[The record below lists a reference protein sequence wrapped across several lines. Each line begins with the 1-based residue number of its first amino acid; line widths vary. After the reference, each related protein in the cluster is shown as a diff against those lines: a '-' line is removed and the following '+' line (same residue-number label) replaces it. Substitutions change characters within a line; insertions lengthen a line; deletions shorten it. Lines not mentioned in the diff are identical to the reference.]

1 MKHKN
6 KLLALAAAGVLT
18 VTGMT
23 MPAVQA
29 ASDDMYDMYGDLD
42 GDGAVTISDAY
53 RTLRA
58 YSRVSAGGDSGLTD
72 IQQNAADVNRDGFV
86 TIEDAYYILK
96 YYAEHFAGN
105 QVTWEEVTRETVVV
119 ASELYQEYYEPFLR
133 NIKYKISDALG
144 SYYFADLNHDGIKEL
159 IIPRCTYAY
168 DSSAN
173 VYTISGNRVV
183 YAGTAGDAYAT
194 YYCKNGIYY
203 GYFIKGGNRIIRKI
217 TMNQTT
223 VTTTVVTQEYGPGEQ
238 EAKWMQEIKDL
249 EEQCGLPT
257 YKLDDFSPFYE

>member
-29 ASDDMYDMYGDLD
+29 ASDDNMYGDLD

-58 YSRVSAGGDSGLTD
+58 YSRVSAGGDSGLMDFQLT
-72 IQQNAADVNRDGFV
+72 AADVNRDGFV

-133 NIKYKISDALG
+133 NIKYKISDARG
-144 SYYFADLNHDGIKEL
+144 SYYFADLNHDGIK
-159 IIPRCTYAY
+159 
-168 DSSAN
+168 
-173 VYTISGNRVV
+173 
-183 YAGTAGDAYAT
+183 
-194 YYCKNGIYY
+194 
-203 GYFIKGGNRIIRKI
+203 
-217 TMNQTT
+217 
-223 VTTTVVTQEYGPGEQ
+223 
-238 EAKWMQEIKDL
+238 
-249 EEQCGLPT
+249 
-257 YKLDDFSPFYE
+257 

>member
-29 ASDDMYDMYGDLD
+29 ASDDNMYGDLD

-58 YSRVSAGGDSGLTD
+58 YSRVSAGGDSGLMDFQLT
-72 IQQNAADVNRDGFV
+72 AADVNRDGFV

-119 ASELYQEYYEPFLR
+119 ARELYQEYYEPFLR
-133 NIKYKISDALG
+133 NIKYRISDARG
-144 SYYFADLNHDGIKEL
+144 SYYFADLNHGLLKNVIIHCAQNAHDHQADNCILDLVRRIKRTVFSLGNGPGIACRKHHNN
-159 IIPRCTYAY
+159 AY
-168 DSSAN
+168 DQQRN
-173 VYTISGNRVV
+173 YNQKKRQIYFTISYIALPQWQIKVRFFSFSGSCLFRHMQPPWRIRV
-183 YAGTAGDAYAT
+183 
-194 YYCKNGIYY
+194 
-203 GYFIKGGNRIIRKI
+203 
-217 TMNQTT
+217 
-223 VTTTVVTQEYGPGEQ
+223 
-238 EAKWMQEIKDL
+238 
-249 EEQCGLPT
+249 LPA
-257 YKLDDFSPFYE
+257 